1 MNPSNNNSSAITIGQ
16 IFRVP
21 YRGRPARATELM
33 DYQELTRG
41 AHLKSA
47 DLQKGMFFYQQVGE
61 PGQKFGRLPAF
72 IFQV

>member
-1 MNPSNNNSSAITIGQ
+1 MN
-16 IFRVP
+16 
-21 YRGRPARATELM
+21 
-33 DYQELTRG
+33 YQELTRG